1 MSRILLIT
9 SSPRSIDSLSTRFAH
24 DLARQLAQRN
34 TTGTVTLRDLSA
46 DPLPH
51 IDDAYI
57 RGRTLA
63 PDARSAEQARAVA
76 LAQTLVDELRAADI
90 VVIGSAM
97 TNFGPSTQLRA
108 WFDRVIWPQV
118 TFQYG
123 ESGIAG
129 LLERKKV
136 YLVTASGGIFSEGPY
151 APFDYQSGYLKH
163 LLGFIGLTDISELR
177 VEGVAQGADAAQAA
191 MAKAGQALQALVEQ
205 AA

>member
-9 SSPRSIDSLSTRFAH
+9 SSPRSTDSLSTRFAH
-24 DLARQLAQRN
+24 DLARQLAARDA
-34 TTGTVTLRDLSA
+34 TGAITLRDLSN

-57 RGRTLA
+57 AGRTLP
-63 PDARSAEQARAVA
+63 PDARSAEQAQAVE
-76 LAQTLVDELRAADI
+76 LAETLIDELRAADI

-118 TFQYG
+118 TFRYG
-123 ESGIAG
+123 ESGVAG
-129 LLERKKV
+129 TLEGKKV
-136 YLVTASGGIFSEGPY
+136 YLVTASGGVFSEGPY

-163 LLGFIGLTDISELR
+163 LLGFIGMTDVSEVR
-177 VEGVAQGADAAQAA
+177 VEGTVLGADAMQAA
-191 MAKAGQALQALVEQ
+191 IAKAGQEVHALVEH
-205 AA
+205 AG

>member
-9 SSPRSIDSLSTRFAH
+9 SSPRSTDSLSTRFAH
-24 DLARQLAQRN
+24 DLARQLAARDAA
-34 TTGTVTLRDLSA
+34 GTVTLRDLSA

-57 RGRTLA
+57 VGRTLP

-118 TFQYG
+118 TFRYG

-129 LLERKKV
+129 LLEGKKV

-151 APFDYQSGYLKH
+151 VPFDYQSGYLKH
-163 LLGFIGLTDISELR
+163 LLGFIGMTDIREVR

-191 MAKAGQALQALVEQ
+191 IAKAGQALQALVEE

>member
-9 SSPRSIDSLSTRFAH
+9 SSPRSIDSLSTRLAH
-24 DLARQLAQRN
+24 DLVRQLAQRDSAA
-34 TTGTVTLRDLSA
+34 TVSLRDLSA
-46 DPLPH
+46 DPLAH

-57 RGRTLA
+57 VGRTLP
-63 PDARSAEQARAVA
+63 PDARSAEQAQAVA

-118 TFQYG
+118 TFRYRENG
-123 ESGIAG
+123 VAG
-129 LLERKKV
+129 MVEGKQV
-136 YLVTASGGIFSEGPY
+136 YLVTASGGVFSEGPY

-163 LLGFIGLTDISELR
+163 LLGFIGMTDIREVR
-177 VEGVAQGADAAQAA
+177 VEGVAQGSDAARAA
-191 MAKAGQALQALVEQ
+191 IAKAEQALQALVEQ

>member
-9 SSPRSIDSLSTRFAH
+9 SSPRSTDSLSTRFAH
-24 DLARQLAQRN
+24 DLARQLAARDASSA
-34 TTGTVTLRDLSA
+34 VTLRDLST

-57 RGRTLA
+57 VGRMLP
-63 PDARSAEQARAVA
+63 PDARSAEQAQAVE
-76 LAQTLVDELRAADI
+76 LAQALIDELRAADI

-118 TFQYG
+118 TFRYG
-123 ESGIAG
+123 ESGVAG
-129 LLERKKV
+129 TVEGKQV
-136 YLVTASGGIFSEGPY
+136 YLVTASGGVFSEGPY

-163 LLGFIGLTDISELR
+163 LLGFIGMTDIREVR
-177 VEGVAQGADAAQAA
+177 VEGTVLGADAVQAA
-191 MAKAGQALQALVEQ
+191 IAKAGQELQALVEQ
-205 AA
+205 AG

>member
-9 SSPRSIDSLSTRFAH
+9 SSPRSTDSLSTRVAH
-24 DLARQLAQRN
+24 DLARQLAARN
-34 TTGTVTLRDLSA
+34 ANSTVTLRDLST

-57 RGRTLA
+57 VGRMLP
-63 PDARSAEQARAVA
+63 PDARNAEQVQAVE
-76 LAQTLVDELRAADI
+76 LAQALVDELRAADI

-118 TFQYG
+118 TFRYG
-123 ESGIAG
+123 ESGVAG
-129 LLERKKV
+129 TVEGKQA
-136 YLVTASGGIFSEGPY
+136 YLVTASGGVFSEGPY

-163 LLGFIGLTDISELR
+163 LLGFIGITDIREVR
-177 VEGVAQGADAAQAA
+177 MEGTVLGADAVQAA
-191 MAKAGQALQALVEQ
+191 IAKAGHDVQALVEQ
-205 AA
+205 AG